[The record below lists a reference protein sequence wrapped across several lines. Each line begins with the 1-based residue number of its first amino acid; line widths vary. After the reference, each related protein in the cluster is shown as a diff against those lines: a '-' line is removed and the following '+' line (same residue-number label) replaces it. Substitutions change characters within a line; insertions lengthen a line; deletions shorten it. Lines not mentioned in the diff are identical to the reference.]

1 VVAIGS
7 PLTLQ
12 NSVSAGVI
20 SNVERNDFEIGME
33 SRMSYLQ
40 VYTILCC
47 HSPRCFSPNYLFY
60 AQFDAGITSG
70 NSGGPLVNLDGE
82 VVGVNSMGAADTHIG
97 Y

>member
-20 SNVERNDFEIGME
+20 SNTERNDFEIGVE
-33 SRMSYLQ
+33 SRMSYL
-40 VYTILCC
+40 
-47 HSPRCFSPNYLFY
+47 
-60 AQFDAGITSG
+60 QFDAGITSG